1 MLFRSEHFQG
11 PMGFGTPD
19 DAEAWER
26 VQAGSKSGSREWILV
41 NRGLSKQAPTEEG
54 HIRGAVCSEVGMR
67 AAYRQYKKA
76 MSA

>member
-1 MLFRSEHFQG
+1 
-11 PMGFGTPD
+11 MGFGTPD

-26 VQAGSKSGSREWILV
+26 VQNGSVAGEQEWILV
-41 NRGLSKQAPTEEG
+41 NRGLRRQGPTADG
-54 HIRGAVCSEVGMR
+54 TVAGGVSSEIGMR